1 MRRFIKKRKYSVPT
15 WGISQKS
22 SGKVS
27 PIGDCSP
34 ETLASFPLLGN
45 VPKLFR
51 QVFPNRGKLKKKI
64 WRTFPTRG
72 RYFREKIEVC
82 TPSNYDSG
90 IVNRESSESKT
101 VYFPLFIGI

>member
-1 MRRFIKKRKYSVPT
+1 MKKRKYSVPT

-34 ETLASFPLLGN
+34 EMLASFPLLGN

-51 QVFPNRGKLKKKI
+51 QVFPNRGKLHRSSGELSPPGDRI
-64 WRTFPTRG
+64 
-72 RYFREKIEVC
+72 FREKIEVC
-82 TPSNYDSG
+82 TPANYDSG
-90 IVNRESSESKT
+90 IVNRESSEYKT
-101 VYFPLFIGI
+101 AYFPLFIGI

>member
-1 MRRFIKKRKYSVPT
+1 MKKQKYSVPT

-34 ETLASFPLLGN
+34 EMLASFPLPGN

-51 QVFPNRGKLKKKI
+51 QVFPNRGKLQKSSAKLSPPGEGI
-64 WRTFPTRG
+64 
-72 RYFREKIEVC
+72 FREKTGV
-82 TPSNYDSG
+82 
-90 IVNRESSESKT
+90 
-101 VYFPLFIGI
+101 